1 VFEALVAV
9 HPLILRSALAMLEYL
24 PVLLF
29 VAVGLGFGAVT
40 IAASSLVVP
49 QRSTPEKMSAY
60 ECGVDPVGDARGRF
74 NVKFY
79 MVAVLFIIFDI
90 ETVFM
95 IPWGAYFRQLSC
107 TVPLALNNCP
117 AGQLSF
123 FGLSEMIVFMLILLV
138 GFVYVW
144 KKGALQWD

>member
-9 HPLILRSALAMLEYL
+9 QPLTLRSALGMLEYL

-40 IAASSLVVP
+40 IAASALVVP

-74 NVKFY
+74 NIKFY
-79 MVAVLFIIFDI
+79 MVAVLFILFDI
-90 ETVFM
+90 EAVFLY
-95 IPWGAYFRQLSC
+95 PWAVAFRQL
-107 TVPLALNNCP
+107 
-117 AGQLSF
+117 
-123 FGLSEMIVFMLILLV
+123 GLYGLIEMVLFIVILLA
-138 GFVYVW
+138 GYLYLL
-144 KKGALQWD
+144 KKRALEWE